1 MNTIDT
7 LDSALIDQSVA
18 DAENIPTV
26 PGGASTLQSGQ
37 SRSWTTSGQPD

>member
-1 MNTIDT
+1 MNDIDT
-7 LDSALIDQSVA
+7 ALIEQSVT

-26 PGGASTLQSGQ
+26 PGSTSTLQSGQ